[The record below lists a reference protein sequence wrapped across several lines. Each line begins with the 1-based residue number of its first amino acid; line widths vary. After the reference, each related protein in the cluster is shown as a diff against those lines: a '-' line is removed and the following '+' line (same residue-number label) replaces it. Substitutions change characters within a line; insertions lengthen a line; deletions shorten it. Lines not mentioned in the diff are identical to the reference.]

1 MITVFGSI
9 NLDMVMPVDNLPQP
23 GETVL
28 GENYLMIPGGK
39 GANQACAAALAG
51 SQVAIYGQV
60 GEDSFATEALRL
72 LDENGVDLS
81 GVIHGDRPTGCATIW
96 VDASG
101 ENAIVVA
108 SGANMNVSAK
118 DVPDSALTKDHYLLL
133 QMEIDPKQNWALIDR
148 AHAKGAKTMLS
159 VAPAGIVPG
168 HILEKVD
175 ILLFNELE
183 GQAVAQSIGMDE
195 TTPTRLPRAM
205 SERYGLTCILTLG
218 GAGSLCFSPEGGWMV
233 PALPISPVD
242 STGAG
247 DAFAGTLAASLDQG
261 LAIDE
266 ALKWAAVTSGITCMS
281 KGSQNTI
288 PARDVVESEMD
299 RLPPIKKLA

>member
-9 NLDMVMPVDNLPQP
+9 NLDIVMPVDTLPEP

-28 GENYLMIPGGK
+28 GRNYLMIPGGK

-51 SQVAIYGQV
+51 SNVTMYGQV
-60 GEDSFATEALRL
+60 GEDGFATEALRL
-72 LDENGVDLS
+72 MDEVGVDLS
-81 GVIHGDRPTGCATIW
+81 GIVHGEQPTGCATIW

-108 SGANMNVSAK
+108 SGANMNVTAK

-133 QMEIDPKQNWALIDR
+133 QMEIDPKQNWSLIDR
-148 AHAKGAKTMLS
+148 AHAKGAKTVLS
-159 VAPAGIVPG
+159 VAPAGIVPE

-175 ILLFNELE
+175 ILLFNQLE
-183 GQAVAQSIGMDE
+183 GQAVARNVGMDE
-195 TTPTRLPRAM
+195 PTPTRLPRAM
-205 SERYGLTCILTLG
+205 FERYGLTCILTMG
-218 GAGSLCFSPEGGWMV
+218 GAGALCFGPEGGWSV

-247 DAFAGTLAASLDQG
+247 DAFAGTLAACLDQRNSM
-261 LAIDE
+261 DE
-266 ALKWAAVTSGITCMS
+266 ALRRAAVTSGITCIN

-288 PARDVVESEMD
+288 PTKDIVDAELDK
-299 RLPPIKKLA
+299 LPAIKKLA